1 MHAATN
7 RIAAFRQK
15 IKTTLELEPEHRDV
29 HGTMVTTVRL
39 ISLYTAVIT
48 TLDSGAKFAAIIS
61 FLSTNPGSDL
71 DDRLESL
78 ATFLLTLR
86 YVPMRCKF

>member
-1 MHAATN
+1 MFLTN
-7 RIAAFRQK
+7 EDVRAKLPPACMQRQIGLRLSDK
-15 IKTTLELEPEHRDV
+15 KKTTLELEPEHRDV

-61 FLSTNPGSDL
+61 FPFCQLIQA
-71 DDRLESL
+71 
-78 ATFLLTLR
+78 AT
-86 YVPMRCKF
+86 